1 MKKIIPLVI
10 FACLITTAT
19 AFAQEFTVTPNQPD
33 ALTTAIDNAAD
44 EGYDV
49 LILQRDG
56 VYPVSAQL
64 IVDTVALT
72 LKAADGDGRKPVVV
86 RLAAEDGTYPGQQF
100 AVSKSLTLQNII
112 FTGAQATAPTSNQ
125 LINTSKIDK
134 LHLDGVE
141 LSQYT
146 QPMRVGDID
155 SLLIENCLFSANI
168 NQAGGW
174 GFSVG
179 AQRQAIE
186 YVRIQN
192 NTYINTIFGPWLG
205 IQWGNYLNA
214 NQQIKEVIIDHNTI
228 YNATGAHGPTIG
240 LSRTEMIEFSN
251 NLYINGT
258 YRPLEFFSDKYLDF
272 PENTVHPDSAFT
284 DPTISYTGPDGLW
297 VISVEMTDSANTV
310 MEMHN
315 NNISWTSNITDAW
328 DALGLI
334 KPYVISNNGWMA
346 IADKDSSKTWFEEE
360 VTFTNAPEV
369 PMFAVELIAANIDTA
384 TEAALGT
391 TPYKGW
397 NWWDENNEPV
407 FDHIDS
413 EELDM
418 SYNTDA
424 ASYTAAERGFP
435 LGDLNWFP
443 DLKEKWENGESVGV
457 ENIYA
462 QLAAIELSQN
472 HPNPFTH
479 ETRINFSLI
488 EAGNVRL
495 NVYNMMGQKVTTLVD
510 AQRIPGVYSV
520 KWDGTNSSG
529 RKLPGGM
536 YFYKLEMGSQ
546 ELTKKM
552 FLMK

>member
-1 MKKIIPLVI
+1 MKHIIPLVLLT
-10 FACLITTAT
+10 CLITTT
-19 AFAQEFTVTPNQPD
+19 AFAQEHVVTPNQPD

-49 LILQRDG
+49 LILQRGG
-56 VYPVSAQL
+56 VYPVSAL
-64 IVDTVALT
+64 LLVDTIDLT
-72 LKAADGDGRKPVVV
+72 IKAADGDGGKPVVV
-86 RLAAEDGTYPGQQF
+86 RLAAEDGTYPWQLIK
-100 AVSKSLTLQNII
+100 ASKSLTVQNIK
-112 FTGAQATAPTSNQ
+112 FSGAQATAPTSGQ
-125 LINTSKIDK
+125 CINTSKIEK

-141 LSQYT
+141 ITQYT
-146 QPMRVGDID
+146 QPMRVGDMD
-155 SLLIENCLFSANI
+155 SLLIENCLFTACIS
-168 NQAGGW
+168 QAGGW
-174 GFSVG
+174 GFSTG

-205 IQWGNYLNA
+205 IMWGNYLNA

-240 LSRTEMIEFSN
+240 LSRTEMIAFSN

-258 YRPLEFFSDKYLDF
+258 YRPLELFSDKYLDF

-315 NNISWTSNITDAW
+315 NNISWTSNVLDAW
-328 DALGLI
+328 AAKDLE

-360 VTFTNAPEV
+360 VTFTNAPDV
-369 PMFAVELIAANIDTA
+369 PMFAIELIAANIDTA
-384 TEAALGT
+384 TEAAMGT

-397 NWWDENNEPV
+397 NWWDENHDPV

-424 ASYTAAERGFP
+424 TSYTAAADGFP

-443 DLKEKWENGESVGV
+443 DMKAKWEAGESVGV

-479 ETRINFSLI
+479 ETSINFSLI

-495 NVYNMMGQKVTTLVD
+495 NVYNMMGQKVSTLVD
-510 AQRIPGVYSV
+510 AQKIPGVYSV
-520 KWDGTNSSG
+520 KWDGTNSFG
-529 RKLPGGM
+529 QKLSSGM